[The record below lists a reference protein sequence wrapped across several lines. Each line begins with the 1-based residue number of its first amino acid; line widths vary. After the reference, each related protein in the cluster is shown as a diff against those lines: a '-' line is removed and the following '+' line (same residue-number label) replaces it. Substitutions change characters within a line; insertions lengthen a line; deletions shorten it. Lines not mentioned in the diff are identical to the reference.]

1 MCSGVYSVSRLLS
14 RLLSFP
20 DYFADALNTRNP
32 KVICTTLKVLQHL
45 VNSADLVGEALVPY
59 YRQILP
65 IFNTYKHL
73 NCEFELVYVRMH
85 IRTYICSPYVRT
97 FLCNLVEAHDCY
109 SVDRRKRVILE
120 QSRSSEID

>member
-73 NCEFELVYVRMH
+73 NCEFELVYVR
-85 IRTYICSPYVRT
+85 TYIYT